1 MGKDMIG
8 SSQAEKC
15 CAIPLPPHSRET
27 ILAVPSGCC
36 YLVSWPGC
44 WDHGLAAASHP
55 LTTLFFFFFLLFLC
69 ACMWILWVFFL
80 LFVLDNFEHGSGR
93 WLQQTSLVP
102 VEYCLITCDETCSSL
117 LLPFPYK
124 QMT

>member
-1 MGKDMIG
+1 MIG

-44 WDHGLAAASHP
+44 WDHGLAAGSHP
-55 LTTLFFFFFLLFLC
+55 LTTPFFFTLFV
-69 ACMWILWVFFL
+69 CMHVDFGLFL

-102 VEYCLITCDETCSSL
+102 VEYCLITCDEACSSL

-124 QMT
+124 QMMKLFNQ